1 MQIDCKATTFEE
13 YYWLFSLSSSVQT
26 PILKEKCK
34 KISYWLKITENVK
47 STQKGQRNEVK
58 RKTLEKGRPLLQELI

>member
-1 MQIDCKATTFEE
+1 MQIDCQATTFEE
-13 YYWLFSLSSSVQT
+13 YYWFFSLFSSVQT

-47 STQKGQRNEVK
+47 AEKWGKKNDTWE
-58 RKTLEKGRPLLQELI
+58 RKLTASRLM